1 MFHFNGNKERQPVI
15 GNAAPI
21 QQEVAQNPET
31 AAMDKRNAE
40 IEAQRQAFAAKNP
53 DFDMQA
59 EMKNPAFI
67 NYIWG
72 NGLSIEDAYFLIHRE
87 EILESARNEATNAL
101 LARQTRVLENGA
113 AKNRPAIA
121 KKNPSNLSDKEID
134 AIIERANNGETIT
147 F

>member
-1 MFHFNGNKERQPVI
+1 MFHFNGNKEHQPVI

-21 QQEVAQNPET
+21 QQEVSQSPET
-31 AAMDKRNAE
+31 AAIDKRNAE

-53 DFDMQA
+53 DFDMQS

-87 EILESARNEATNAL
+87 EILENARNEATKAL
-101 LARQTRVLENGA
+101 LTRQSRVPENGA

-134 AIIERANNGETIT
+134 AIIERAKNGETIT

>member
-72 NGLSIEDAYFLIHRE
+72 NGLSIEDAYFLVHRE

-101 LARQTRVLENGA
+101 LQRQTRVLENGA

-134 AIIERANNGETIT
+134 AIIERAKNGETIT

>member
-1 MFHFNGNKERQPVI
+1 MFHFNGNNERQPVI

-72 NGLSIEDAYFLIHRE
+72 NGLSIEDAYFLVHRE

-101 LARQTRVLENGA
+101 LQRQTRVLENGA

-134 AIIERANNGETIT
+134 AIIERAKNGETIT

>member
-1 MFHFNGNKERQPVI
+1 MFHFNGNKERQPVT
-15 GNAAPI
+15 GNTAPI

-134 AIIERANNGETIT
+134 AIIERAKNGETIT